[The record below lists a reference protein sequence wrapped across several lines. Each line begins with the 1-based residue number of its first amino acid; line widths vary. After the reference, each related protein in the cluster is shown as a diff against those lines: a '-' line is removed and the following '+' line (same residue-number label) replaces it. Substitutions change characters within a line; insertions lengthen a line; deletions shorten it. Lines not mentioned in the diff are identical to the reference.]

1 MYYKKFEDI
10 GFDKMQ
16 ADEDDIQAD
25 EGGIQPDLG
34 GSELAV
40 LNCITDSPGISED
53 DIAKKLG
60 LSLSEV
66 QEIVDYLLAQDYIS
80 LD

>member
-16 ADEDDIQAD
+16 ADEDDV
-25 EGGIQPDLG
+25 QPDLG